1 MNLRIGGFVFI
12 ADGSMQ
18 LILCEQSVMNSKS
31 SARAAV
37 AVCCFCFLS
46 AASFPAKSERPVR
59 IPDLHAGQKFVY
71 RVRYQMKKVTR
82 AETRIASSQLPA
94 GQDID
99 TERWLSVEVH
109 SVHSTTG
116 DPGIQLHTQL
126 LAADGAP
133 HDNMEDASV
142 DFTLLDDGRA
152 SEIHGLEALS
162 GDEQALWRQWIA
174 QFALGWTFPPP
185 GIKPGETWKKNE
197 PVQGAAIAHLVWEKD
212 YEYVRDEPCPQR
224 GDNGNPTQGLGRC
237 AVIVT
242 STAMKQH
249 GSKDDATPDDF
260 KSLQLKTAG
269 TAQGK
274 SQVITFISLQT
285 GFVMRATEDS
295 TQTLD
300 VLIAKADDSN
310 KAHYNVDATSH
321 AEVVLMQ

>member
-1 MNLRIGGFVFI
+1 MSFRL
-12 ADGSMQ
+12 
-18 LILCEQSVMNSKS
+18 
-31 SARAAV
+31 SARAA
-37 AVCCFCFLS
+37 AALCCTFWLS
-46 AASFPAKSERPVR
+46 VGPFAASAKSERPVR

-99 TERWLSVEVH
+99 AERWLSIEVR
-109 SVHSTTG
+109 SVHSATG

-126 LAADGAP
+126 LAADGVP

-142 DFTLLDDGRA
+142 DFTLLNDGRA
-152 SEIHGLEALS
+152 TDIHGLDALN

-174 QFALGWTFPPP
+174 QFALGWTFPPK
-185 GIKPGETWKKNE
+185 GVKPGEKWKKSE

-224 GDNGNPTQGLGRC
+224 GDNGNPTQAVGRC

-242 STAMKQH
+242 STVMKQH

-260 KSLQLKTAG
+260 RSLQLKTAG

-295 TQTLD
+295 TQVLD
-300 VLIAKADDSN
+300 VLIAKVDDSN